1 MPNYTKNL
9 KLIKPKHHEN
19 YDIETANTN
28 NEIIDAAIENKVKK
42 VPRQRF
48 VYK

>member
-9 KLIKPKHHEN
+9 KLIKPKQNEN
-19 YDIETANTN
+19 YDVEVANTN
-28 NEIIDAAIENKVKK
+28 NEIIDAAIENKVEK